1 MVLLIDVGNTNVV
14 FGLTKDGRSF
24 AEWRLAT
31 QKFGTE
37 DELFVMISNLLL
49 HDGVNLK
56 DISAVVVSSVVPALN
71 YVFQRFVEKYL
82 KVEQHWIEASDG
94 LGIKWNV
101 KNPSEIGA
109 DRVANVLGVIDETRD
124 AIIVDAGTAIT
135 IDVLR
140 SGSYEGGAIL
150 PGLMTAAYSLFEKAA
165 KLPQVDLY
173 PSTDL
178 VGKDT
183 AENIRLGIVKGTA
196 YAINGLVKD
205 ILTIYDNTPLIYL
218 TGGHGGIL
226 GKFVK
231 HDKFL
236 LDLTLRGMYNYW
248 LRKCASCW

>member
-14 FGLTKDGRSF
+14 FGLTKDGKNF
-24 AEWRLAT
+24 VEWRLAT

-37 DELFVMISNLLL
+37 DELFVMISSLLL
-49 HDGVNLK
+49 HDGVQIGDLK
-56 DISAVVVSSVVPALN
+56 SVVISSVVPALN

-82 KVEQHWIEASDG
+82 NVEHHWIEASND
-94 LGIKWNV
+94 LGVIWNV

-109 DRVANVLGVIDETRD
+109 DRVANVLGVIDETKN
-124 AIIVDAGTAIT
+124 AIIIDAGTAIT

-173 PSTDL
+173 PSVNF

-183 AENIRLGIVKGTA
+183 AENIRIGIVKGTA
-196 YAINGLVKD
+196 HAINGLVKD
-205 ILTIYDNTPLIYL
+205 IMTIYEETPVIYL
-218 TGGHGGIL
+218 TGGHGTIL
-226 GKFVK
+226 TRFVK

-236 LDLTLRGMYNYW
+236 LDLTLRGMYNFW
-248 LRKCASCW
+248 LRKCVSCS